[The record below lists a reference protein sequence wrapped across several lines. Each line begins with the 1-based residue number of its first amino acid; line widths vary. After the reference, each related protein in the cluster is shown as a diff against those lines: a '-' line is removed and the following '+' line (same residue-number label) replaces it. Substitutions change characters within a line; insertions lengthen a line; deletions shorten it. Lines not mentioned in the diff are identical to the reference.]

1 MKKLYST
8 PRVDVAF
15 LPVTDIICSSN
26 NDIIIKNSD
35 FTDSVVDGF
44 GDFE

>member
-26 NDIIIKNSD
+26 NDIIVRNSD

-44 GDFE
+44 CDFK